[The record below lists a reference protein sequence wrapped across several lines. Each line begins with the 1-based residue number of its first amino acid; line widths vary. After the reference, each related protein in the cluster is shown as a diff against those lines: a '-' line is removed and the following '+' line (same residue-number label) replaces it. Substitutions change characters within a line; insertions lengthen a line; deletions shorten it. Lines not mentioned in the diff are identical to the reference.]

1 MTEIIFMSLVI
12 MIFLYFVYQQ
22 YIFQKSMFFGTQ
34 EGFTP
39 QQVNDIIQPP
49 GAYQI
54 GTADSEY
61 IRQTQVLTVSNGYT
75 AQTINNLKPSNPQPF
90 SQGGDSDDNIGDFPD
105 VELESKTDPLRT
117 TEFEFP
123 NDYKF
128 NVEYKCRKTATGMFS
143 DCGVYSANAAWTA
156 DPYKGL
162 NCPLT
167 NTKTPA
173 DSNYNTS
180 PNSNNRETVYK
191 PLSKLE
197 ISSIGNTMRN

>member
-12 MIFLYFVYQQ
+12 IIFLYFVYQQ
-22 YIFQKSMFFGTQ
+22 YIFQKGMFFATQ

-39 QQVNDIIQPP
+39 QQVNNVIQPP
-49 GAYQI
+49 GSSPI

-61 IRQTQVLTVSNGYT
+61 MIQTQLLTVSNGYT

-90 SQGGDSDDNIGDFPD
+90 SQGGDSDDNIGDFPG
-105 VELESKTDPLRT
+105 VELENKTDPLRT

-143 DCGVYSANAAWTA
+143 DCGVYSANTAWTA

-162 NCPLT
+162 NCPLA
-167 NTKTPA
+167 NTKSPVE
-173 DSNYNTS
+173 SNYDTS
-180 PNSNNRETVYK
+180 PNSNNRETAYK
-191 PLSKLE
+191 PPSKMG
-197 ISSIGNTMRN
+197 ISSIGNSMLR

>member
-12 MIFLYFVYQQ
+12 IIFLYFVYQQ
-22 YIFQKSMFFGTQ
+22 YIFQKGMFFATQ

-39 QQVNDIIQPP
+39 QQVNNVIQPP
-49 GAYQI
+49 GSSPI

-61 IRQTQVLTVSNGYT
+61 MIQTQLLTVSNGYT

-90 SQGGDSDDNIGDFPD
+90 SQGGDSDDNIGDFPGA
-105 VELESKTDPLRT
+105 ELENKTDPLRT

-143 DCGVYSANAAWTA
+143 DCGVYSANTAWTA

-162 NCPLT
+162 NCPLS
-167 NTKTPA
+167 NTKSPVE
-173 DSNYNTS
+173 SNYDTS
-180 PNSNNRETVYK
+180 PNSNNRETAYK
-191 PLSKLE
+191 PPSKMG
-197 ISSIGNTMRN
+197 ISSIGNSMLR

>member
-12 MIFLYFVYQQ
+12 IIFLYFVYQQ

-39 QQVNDIIQPP
+39 EQVNNIIQPP

-61 IRQTQVLTVSNGYT
+61 IKQKQILTVSNGYT

-105 VELESKTDPLRT
+105 VELENKTDPLRT

-128 NVEYKCRKTATGMFS
+128 NVEYTCRKTATGMFS
-143 DCGVYSANAAWTA
+143 DCGVYSANTAWTA

-162 NCPLT
+162 NCPLA
-167 NTKTPA
+167 NTKSPIE
-173 DSNYNTS
+173 SNYNDS
-180 PNSNNRETVYK
+180 PNSNNRESVYES
-191 PLSKLE
+191 PSKMG
-197 ISSIGNTMRN
+197 ISSIGNSMLR

>member
-12 MIFLYFVYQQ
+12 IIFLYFVYQQ
-22 YIFQKSMFFGTQ
+22 YIFQKNMFFGTQ

-39 QQVNDIIQPP
+39 QQVNNIIQPP
-49 GAYQI
+49 GSSPI

-61 IRQTQVLTVSNGYT
+61 MIQTQLLTVSNGYT

-90 SQGGDSDDNIGDFPD
+90 SQGGDSDDNIGDFPG
-105 VELESKTDPLRT
+105 VELENKTDPLRT

-143 DCGVYSANAAWTA
+143 DCGVYSANTAWTA

-167 NTKTPA
+167 NTKSPVE
-173 DSNYNTS
+173 SNYDTS
-180 PNSNNRETVYK
+180 PNSNNRETAYE
-191 PLSKLE
+191 PPSKMG
-197 ISSIGNTMRN
+197 ISSIGNSMLR

>member
-1 MTEIIFMSLVI
+1 MSLVI
-12 MIFLYFVYQQ
+12 IIFLYFVYQQ
-22 YIFQKSMFFGTQ
+22 YIFQKGMFFATQ

-39 QQVNDIIQPP
+39 QQVNNVIQPP
-49 GAYQI
+49 GSSPI

-61 IRQTQVLTVSNGYT
+61 MIQTQLLTVSNGYT

-90 SQGGDSDDNIGDFPD
+90 SQGGDSDDNIGDFPG
-105 VELESKTDPLRT
+105 VELENKTDPLRT

-143 DCGVYSANAAWTA
+143 DCGVYSANTAWTA

-162 NCPLT
+162 NCPLA
-167 NTKTPA
+167 NTKSPVE
-173 DSNYNTS
+173 SNYDTS
-180 PNSNNRETVYK
+180 PNSNNRETAYK
-191 PLSKLE
+191 PPSKMG
-197 ISSIGNTMRN
+197 ISSIGNSMLR